1 MSKIVKIAMLLV
13 ALTATISFAGGY
25 AFRAGFS
32 LYTSE
37 DSKMDEMAGICDGY
51 SYGGGLVTIV
61 TLNSKLSF
69 VSEFSFLYRKPMILG
84 DVEDGHIYEEYLTE
98 FAMSIPIM
106 FQLTLAEGI
115 PYLAA
120 GVQLDSPISPKITSE
135 IDDKVEKSRDANG
148 RKSPDFGILLGL
160 GYLITPNI
168 GLDARAVIGLTSLFE
183 KLDNTFLFERL
194 DDSRW
199 NQYGAGLTYYF

>member
-1 MSKIVKIAMLLV
+1 MNKIVKIAMLLV
-13 ALTATISFAGGY
+13 AITATFSFAGGY

-32 LYTSE
+32 LYDYSSGISE
-37 DSKMDEMAGICDGY
+37 IDKYVDPGY
-51 SYGGGLVTIV
+51 GYGGGLVTIV

-69 VSEFSFLYRKPMILG
+69 VSEFGFIYRKPMILG

-120 GVQLDSPISPKITSE
+120 GVQLDSPISPKITRE
-135 IDDKVEKSRDANG
+135 IDDKGESRNANG

-168 GLDARAVIGLTSLFE
+168 GLDARAVIGLTP
-183 KLDNTFLFERL
+183 LFERL